1 MQRVKNM
8 DKSFKFVYFMI
19 ILFSLFIVSTQM
31 TYKRTIFISFLNF
44 LLYFV
49 SNILSHFN
57 NMFSLFFSLQ
67 VYFDVNVIMIVQVFS
82 DFIEKNIGAVT
93 VFVHYNNYKAS

>member
-8 DKSFKFVYFMI
+8 DKNFKFVYVMI
-19 ILFSLFIVSTQM
+19 ILLSLFIVSTQM

-49 SNILSHFN
+49 NNILSHFN
-57 NMFSLFFSLQ
+57 NIIFSLFFITGIFQCKRDRDCPSIFGFFKEKYRCRNGFCSL
-67 VYFDVNVIMIVQVFS
+67 
-82 DFIEKNIGAVT
+82 
-93 VFVHYNNYKAS
+93 